1 MRKIAQITVKLTGMA
16 LTMALAA
23 CFASPA
29 PHASQQNY
37 SQTPPLALPPP
48 GPYGVTV
55 DSRWNYSAYENRP
68 ATTWL
73 LERARDIN
81 AEGSAGLDKLV
92 QRWPDLTL
100 DLLRDGVVEEAD
112 LPLCMS
118 IADSYDRVF
127 ATADPAAGWSAALT
141 ASVSGRDAYAAFRN
155 ARQRILILFKSG
167 EFADSAKID
176 PAAALPTDAPPAL
189 RTEALRLAGLSALLN
204 DRPDRASDLFTRAAD
219 SAREGPRH
227 VQFEIGVLLSESER
241 RAGQP
246 GAAAL
251 AWQNAIVSAADVRDP
266 DLWGRAIL
274 TKPQIVDWPPQADI
288 AGPDEPDFSDGKPPD
303 TGDVLIGIGKMR
315 LVRGAPQAAL
325 LDFCRAETET
335 TVPGRKSLARIYRVQ
350 SMLALQLVAS
360 ALPMLDGLVKSPDPR
375 IACRAQAIEGDVL
388 CRIMGDRKHGVPM
401 MRNALENPNGG
412 DWPGKTRLSANFAL
426 YCILEGNDEKGLQL
440 LHLAEA
446 RFEAESQWED
456 LARALLDEAA
466 YLRTA
471 DKEDNAEI
479 VQKRAD
485 QICRMSGLP
494 VGPLTDEAAADKPV
508 QSDSDS
514 AQQPQ
519 TP

>member
-1 MRKIAQITVKLTGMA
+1 MRKIVQTILKLTGAA
-16 LTMALAA
+16 LTLALAA
-23 CFASPA
+23 CSASPGA
-29 PHASQQNY
+29 HASQPNH
-37 SQTPPLALPPP
+37 SRTPPLALPPP

-55 DSRWNYSAYENRP
+55 DSRWNYSANENRP

-81 AEGSAGLDKLV
+81 GEGSAGLDKLV

-112 LPLCMS
+112 LPLCLS

-141 ASVSGRDAYAAFRN
+141 ASASRSETYASFRN
-155 ARQRILILFKSG
+155 ARQRMLILFKSG

-176 PAAALPTDAPPAL
+176 PVAALPPDALPAL

-204 DRPDRASDLFTRAAD
+204 DRPDRAVDFFSRAAD
-219 SAREGPRH
+219 SAREGPHH
-227 VQFEIGVLLSESER
+227 VQFEIGLLLSESER

-251 AWQNAIVSAADVRDP
+251 TWQNAIASGADVRDP
-266 DLWGRAIL
+266 DFWERAIL
-274 TKPQIVDWPPQADI
+274 TKPGFVGWPPQAAI
-288 AGPDEPDFSDGKPPD
+288 IGPGEPDFSDGKPPD

-315 LVRGAPQAAL
+315 LLRGAPQPAL
-325 LDFCRAETET
+325 LAFSRAESET
-335 TVPGRKSLARIYRVQ
+335 TVPGKQSLARIYRVQ
-350 SMLALQLVAS
+350 SMIASQLIAS

-401 MRNALENPNGG
+401 MRNALENPNAG

-426 YCILEGNDEKGLQL
+426 YCILDGNDEKGLQL

-446 RFEAESQWED
+446 RFEAEAQWED
-456 LARALLDEAA
+456 LACSLLDEAA

-471 DKEDNAEI
+471 DKEDSAGA
-479 VQKRAD
+479 VQRHAD
-485 QICRMSGLP
+485 AICRKAGLP
-494 VGPLTDEAAADKPV
+494 TGLLSDEAVANDTQDDGAP
-508 QSDSDS
+508 SSR
-514 AQQPQ
+514 
-519 TP
+519 